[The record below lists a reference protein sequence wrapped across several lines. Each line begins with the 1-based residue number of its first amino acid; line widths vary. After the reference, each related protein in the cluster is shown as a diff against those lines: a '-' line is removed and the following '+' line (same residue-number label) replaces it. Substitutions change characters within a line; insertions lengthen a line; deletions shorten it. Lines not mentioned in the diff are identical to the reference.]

1 MIRKTLEHLATSVD
15 DGVLAGSH
23 LMYGIL
29 IQMKMKDNNK
39 EKRLMRRRGRPRK
52 SETENSVVRKPR
64 ALRLSD
70 EEERYIA
77 GNAERCRM
85 NFSEYC
91 RRVLMD
97 YKPGVP
103 DTMFRDELF
112 AARKDIVNFINNIKG
127 LKMGSEERKEFLRS
141 MPVIQQWWKRLFP
154 MIEFLDKK
162 IERGVSDD
170 SKSKSRGARQR
181 LYDVCHTE
189 KGCGVRLL

>member
-1 MIRKTLEHLATSVD
+1 MIRKTLEHLTTSVD

-23 LMYGIL
+23 LIYGIL

-39 EKRLMRRRGRPRK
+39 ENRLMRRRGRPRK

-103 DTMFRDELF
+103 DMMFRDELF

-162 IERGVSDD
+162 IERG
-170 SKSKSRGARQR
+170 
-181 LYDVCHTE
+181 
-189 KGCGVRLL
+189 

>member
-1 MIRKTLEHLATSVD
+1 MQDST
-15 DGVLAGSH
+15 
-23 LMYGIL
+23 
-29 IQMKMKDNNK
+29 N
-39 EKRLMRRRGRPRK
+39 EKRIMKRRGRPRK
-52 SETENSVVRKPR
+52 SKTDNSPIRKPK

-70 EEERYIA
+70 EEEKYIA
-77 GNAERCRM
+77 NNARKCRM

-103 DTMFRDELF
+103 DTLFRDELF

-127 LKMGSEERKEFLRS
+127 LKMGSEERREFLRS

-162 IERGVSDD
+162 IERG
-170 SKSKSRGARQR
+170 
-181 LYDVCHTE
+181 
-189 KGCGVRLL
+189 